1 MPGTARIFKPF
12 PSFHQLMWLYP
23 SMSECGALA
32 YSTYIWPL
40 FPHIFGLTILIP
52 HIFGLA
58 IYHSQ
63 RIALVAY
70 TIRLVLLWHIELR
83 AYKARFKIAD
93 KMSVKMAFFENG
105 CTK

>member
-1 MPGTARIFKPF
+1 
-12 PSFHQLMWLYP
+12 
-23 SMSECGALA
+23 MSECGALA

-58 IYHSQ
+58 IDHSQ

-83 AYKARFKIAD
+83 AYEARFKIAD